1 MQAEMSGLVR
11 WYKSG
16 ILVRGG
22 FRQTHG
28 KNINEVR
35 AEGKDQKEE
44 GRGQDYSF

>member
-1 MQAEMSGLVR
+1 MQAEMSGLVT

-22 FRQTHG
+22 FRQTHTEDA
-28 KNINEVR
+28 NEVR

-44 GRGQDYSF
+44 GKGQDYSF